1 MFLQFRIHAA
11 GDGGRWEFDM
21 KQDMTLDILIQL
33 AHGLAEHFG
42 PQCEIAIHDVT
53 RDLSN
58 TIVSIENG
66 QISGRAQ
73 GDAAS
78 NVVLEA
84 LHTPPEELK
93 DQIGYLTRSS
103 DGKALKSSSIY
114 IRDRSGNLRYIF
126 SVNYDISS
134 LKAVDELIRGLITTH
149 PATDQSG
156 KAEQKKQESA
166 PRIPHTVTELL
177 DSLIEH
183 ALAEV
188 GKPVVMM
195 TKEDKI
201 RVVRYLNDAGAFLIT
216 KSGNRIASVLGISK
230 FTLYKYMESGT
241 P

>member
-1 MFLQFRIHAA
+1 
-11 GDGGRWEFDM
+11 M

-53 RDLSN
+53 RNLSN

-216 KSGNRIASVLGISK
+216 KSGDRIASVLGISK

>member
-1 MFLQFRIHAA
+1 
-11 GDGGRWEFDM
+11 M
-21 KQDMTLDILIQL
+21 KQDMTLDILIQI

-53 RDLSN
+53 RDLSS
-58 TIVSIENG
+58 TIVHIENG
-66 QISGRAQ
+66 QISGRAE

-93 DQIGYLTRSS
+93 DQIGYLTRTA
-103 DGKALKSSSIY
+103 DGRALKSSTVY
-114 IRDRSGNLRYIF
+114 IRDKSGSLRYIF
-126 SVNYDISS
+126 SVNYDIAS
-134 LKAVDELIRGLITTH
+134 LKAVDELIRGLITTR
-149 PATDQSG
+149 PVTAQSD
-156 KAEQKKQESA
+156 KAEQKEQESV

-177 DSLIEH
+177 DSLIEQ

-201 RVVRYLNDAGAFLIT
+201 KVVRYLNDAGAFLIT
-216 KSGNRIASVLGISK
+216 KSGDRIASMLGISK
-230 FTLYKYMESGT
+230 FTLYRYMESNT

>member
-1 MFLQFRIHAA
+1 
-11 GDGGRWEFDM
+11 M
-21 KQDMTLDILIQL
+21 KQDRTLDILIQL

-216 KSGNRIASVLGISK
+216 KSGDRIASVLGISK

>member
-1 MFLQFRIHAA
+1 
-11 GDGGRWEFDM
+11 M

-149 PATDQSG
+149 PATDQCD
-156 KAEQKKQESA
+156 KAEQEKQESA

-216 KSGNRIASVLGISK
+216 KSGDRIASVLGISK

>member
-1 MFLQFRIHAA
+1 
-11 GDGGRWEFDM
+11 M

-42 PQCEIAIHDVT
+42 TQCEIAIHDVT
-53 RDLSN
+53 RNLSN

-149 PATDQSG
+149 PATDQCD
-156 KAEQKKQESA
+156 KAEQKEQESA

-216 KSGNRIASVLGISK
+216 KSGDRIASVLGISK

>member
-1 MFLQFRIHAA
+1 
-11 GDGGRWEFDM
+11 M

-42 PQCEIAIHDVT
+42 TQCEIAIHDVT

-58 TIVSIENG
+58 TIVYIENG

-114 IRDRSGNLRYIF
+114 IRDRSGSLRYIF

-216 KSGNRIASVLGISK
+216 KSGDRIASVLGISK
-230 FTLYKYMESGT
+230 FTLYKDMESGT

>member
-1 MFLQFRIHAA
+1 
-11 GDGGRWEFDM
+11 M

-33 AHGLAEHFG
+33 ATVWRNISVLNARLPYTTSHGISRIRSSISKTARSPAEHKAT
-42 PQCEIAIHDVT
+42 P
-53 RDLSN
+53 RP
-58 TIVSIENG
+58 
-66 QISGRAQ
+66 
-73 GDAAS
+73 

-216 KSGNRIASVLGISK
+216 KSGDRIASVLGISK

>member
-1 MFLQFRIHAA
+1 
-11 GDGGRWEFDM
+11 M

-126 SVNYDISS
+126 SVNYDIAS

-216 KSGNRIASVLGISK
+216 KSGDRIASVLGISK

>member
-1 MFLQFRIHAA
+1 
-11 GDGGRWEFDM
+11 M

-42 PQCEIAIHDVT
+42 TQCEIAIHDVT

-58 TIVSIENG
+58 TIVYIENG

-126 SVNYDISS
+126 SVNYDIAS

-216 KSGNRIASVLGISK
+216 KSGDRIASVLGISK

>member
-1 MFLQFRIHAA
+1 
-11 GDGGRWEFDM
+11 M

>member
-1 MFLQFRIHAA
+1 
-11 GDGGRWEFDM
+11 M

-42 PQCEIAIHDVT
+42 TQCEIAIHDVT

-58 TIVSIENG
+58 TIVYIENG

-156 KAEQKKQESA
+156 KAEQEKQESA

-216 KSGNRIASVLGISK
+216 KSGDRIASVLGISK

>member
-1 MFLQFRIHAA
+1 
-11 GDGGRWEFDM
+11 M

-42 PQCEIAIHDVT
+42 LQCEIAIHDVT

-58 TIVSIENG
+58 TIVYIENG
-66 QISGRAQ
+66 QISGRTE

-216 KSGNRIASVLGISK
+216 KSGDRIAPVLGITK
-230 FTLYKYMESGT
+230 YTL
-241 P
+241 

>member
-1 MFLQFRIHAA
+1 
-11 GDGGRWEFDM
+11 M

-216 KSGNRIASVLGISK
+216 KSGDRIASVLGISK

>member
-1 MFLQFRIHAA
+1 
-11 GDGGRWEFDM
+11 M

-53 RDLSN
+53 RALSN

-216 KSGNRIASVLGISK
+216 KSGDRIASVLGISK

>member
-1 MFLQFRIHAA
+1 
-11 GDGGRWEFDM
+11 M

-103 DGKALKSSSIY
+103 DGKALTFLSIT
-114 IRDRSGNLRYIF
+114 
-126 SVNYDISS
+126 IS
-134 LKAVDELIRGLITTH
+134 LH
-149 PATDQSG
+149 
-156 KAEQKKQESA
+156 
-166 PRIPHTVTELL
+166 
-177 DSLIEH
+177 
-183 ALAEV
+183 
-188 GKPVVMM
+188 
-195 TKEDKI
+195 
-201 RVVRYLNDAGAFLIT
+201 
-216 KSGNRIASVLGISK
+216 
-230 FTLYKYMESGT
+230 
-241 P
+241 

>member
-1 MFLQFRIHAA
+1 
-11 GDGGRWEFDM
+11 M

-114 IRDRSGNLRYIF
+114 IRDRSGTLRYIF

-134 LKAVDELIRGLITTH
+134 LKAVDGLIRGLITTH

-216 KSGNRIASVLGISK
+216 KSGDRIASVLGISK

>member
-1 MFLQFRIHAA
+1 
-11 GDGGRWEFDM
+11 M

-42 PQCEIAIHDVT
+42 TQCEIAIHDVT

-58 TIVSIENG
+58 TIVYIENG

-103 DGKALKSSSIY
+103 GGKALKSSSIY

-216 KSGNRIASVLGISK
+216 KSGDRIASVLGISK

>member
-1 MFLQFRIHAA
+1 
-11 GDGGRWEFDM
+11 
-21 KQDMTLDILIQL
+21 MTLDILIQL

-216 KSGNRIASVLGISK
+216 KSGDRIASVLGISK

>member
-1 MFLQFRIHAA
+1 
-11 GDGGRWEFDM
+11 M

-33 AHGLAEHFG
+33 AHGLAGHFG
-42 PQCEIAIHDVT
+42 TQCEIAIHDVT

-58 TIVSIENG
+58 TIVYIENG

-216 KSGNRIASVLGISK
+216 KSGDRIASVLGISK

>member
-1 MFLQFRIHAA
+1 
-11 GDGGRWEFDM
+11 M

-58 TIVSIENG
+58 TIVYIENG
-66 QISGRAQ
+66 QISGRTK

-78 NVVLEA
+78 NIVLEA

-126 SVNYDISS
+126 SVNYDIAS

-156 KAEQKKQESA
+156 KAEQEKQESA

-183 ALAEV
+183 ALAKV

-216 KSGNRIASVLGISK
+216 KSGDRIASVLGISK

>member
-1 MFLQFRIHAA
+1 
-11 GDGGRWEFDM
+11 M

-134 LKAVDELIRGLITTH
+134 LKAVDKLIRGLITTH

-156 KAEQKKQESA
+156 KAEQEKQESA

-216 KSGNRIASVLGISK
+216 KSGDRIASVLGISK

>member
-1 MFLQFRIHAA
+1 
-11 GDGGRWEFDM
+11 M

-134 LKAVDELIRGLITTH
+134 LKAVDELICGLITTH

-156 KAEQKKQESA
+156 KAEQEKQESA

-216 KSGNRIASVLGISK
+216 KSGDRIASVLGISK